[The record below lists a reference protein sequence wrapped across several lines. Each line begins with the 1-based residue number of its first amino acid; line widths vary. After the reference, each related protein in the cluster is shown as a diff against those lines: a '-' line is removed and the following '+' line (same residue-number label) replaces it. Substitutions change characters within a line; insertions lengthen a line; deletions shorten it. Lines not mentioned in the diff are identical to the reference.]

1 MKKDRKLQK
10 VLAITFFVLS
20 FIFLLLDL
28 LFIFNG
34 SFTIEDM
41 QNRIVRV
48 IVIVLAVLFFIVGIG
63 MILEAFWNKE
73 ALSSIVLYSD
83 RASSVKVTNSVIKN
97 IVKKNAE
104 LIEGVK
110 TRGETLYLDENG
122 GVRMTVN
129 VTVKNNDV
137 DYAVDR
143 LRCLLFDAFYEIL
156 GVEFT
161 KIDFR
166 VTALQPKYVPDM
178 KKVDREAEDMK
189 EKREKLAEAKKLL
202 EEEEQQAAEERLAEE
217 NARRE
222 REKKERLER
231 EESRR
236 AEKIASIEDEVASE
250 NETPVEE
257 GASQENETPVETET
271 VTDTDDGKSENSFES
286 DSEADAVEEGEMIAV
301 EDAVPT
307 AEMVTATSDETDETP
322 VVEVPQ
328 DAVIDANQFTS
339 YSPELQDE
347 NAEEESEEAEEKTGD
362 AYEQTEQKN
371 TDED

>member
-104 LIEGVK
+104 LIEGVR

-257 GASQENETPVETET
+257 GASQENET